1 MKKLSYVQQSKLIN
15 AIAMIAIIVGVVL
28 VFAFDM
34 VEFKI
39 ISYLLREIGIS
50 L

>member
-15 AIAMIAIIVGVVL
+15 IIAMIALIVGIVL
-28 VFAFDM
+28 VFVLNM

-39 ISYLLREIGIS
+39 ISYLLKEIGIS

>member
-15 AIAMIAIIVGVVL
+15 IIAMIALIVGIVL

-39 ISYLLREIGIS
+39 ISYLLKEIGIS

>member
-15 AIAMIAIIVGVVL
+15 IIAMIALIVGIVL
-28 VFAFDM
+28 VFAFNM

-39 ISYLLREIGIS
+39 ISYLLKEIGIS

>member
-15 AIAMIAIIVGVVL
+15 IIAMIALIVGIVL
-28 VFAFDM
+28 VFAFNM
-34 VEFKI
+34 VELKI

>member
-15 AIAMIAIIVGVVL
+15 AIAMIALIVGTIL
-28 VFAFDM
+28 VFAFNM